1 MGHIRPSTGSRLCVS
16 AHEILVTDGEAPVT
30 MCGESRGPGAIV
42 GPVSTSSE
50 TRPATAS
57 GRFRLGGED
66 GRVVHRLGFGTMR
79 LTGSGA
85 WGPPA
90 DPDAA
95 VAVLRRAADLG
106 VDFYD
111 TADSYGPNVA
121 EELVREALHPY
132 NGLTIA
138 TKAGLVRTGPDES
151 QAYGRPEYLR
161 QQCEQSLR
169 TLGVGRIDLFQLH
182 RIDPEVPADE
192 QFGVLAA
199 LVDEGKV
206 AAVGL
211 SEVGVEQIER
221 AAAVV
226 DIATVQNRYNLVDR
240 RSDDVLRYCTE
251 QGIGFI
257 PWAPLDAGALA
268 GPAGPL
274 AETARHSG
282 TTPAQV
288 ALAWLLQRSSVMMP
302 IPGTGNVEHLMEN
315 VAAAELVLDLET
327 VDGLDAGT

>member
-1 MGHIRPSTGSRLCVS
+1 
-16 AHEILVTDGEAPVT
+16 
-30 MCGESRGPGAIV
+30 
-42 GPVSTSSE
+42 VSTTTD
-50 TRPATAS
+50 TRPATDS
-57 GRFRLGGED
+57 RRYRLGGED

-79 LTGSGA
+79 LTGSGV

-121 EELVREALHPY
+121 EELLREALHPY
-132 NGLTIA
+132 DGLTIA
-138 TKAGLVRTGPDES
+138 TKAGLVRTGPDEW
-151 QAYGRPEYLR
+151 QAYGRPEFLR

-169 TLGVGRIDLFQLH
+169 RLGVERVDLFQLH

-211 SEVGVEQIER
+211 SEVGVEQIEQ

-257 PWAPLDAGALA
+257 PWAPLSAGALA
-268 GPAGPL
+268 EPRSPF
-274 AETARHSG
+274 AETARRFG
-282 TTPAQV
+282 ATPAQV

-302 IPGTGNVEHLMEN
+302 IPGTGDVEHLTEN
-315 VAAAELVLDLET
+315 VAAAEIVLDLET
-327 VDGLDAGT
+327 VDGLDAGA